1 MSLPLGHFAVGIT
14 THELCANKSK
24 TSFRDWKVL
33 AVIALL
39 ANLPDIDVVLGLL
52 FQANG
57 NAFHRGPTHSLLF
70 ALMAATLVANAGR
83 ILKGVV
89 AELKFKNTFLIIFSH
104 IMADFFLTRG
114 PVSLFWPLEMK
125 LSTGYRGWGD
135 VVHTIFYKAY
145 QDLGLIMIC
154 GALVICYRLVRSDYI
169 RSIPKLKPE
178 FIRVGFTEAGGK
190 KRRKSQIATMGT
202 ED

>member
-24 TSFRDWKVL
+24 SSFREWKIL
-33 AVIALL
+33 TMIALL

-70 ALMAATLVANAGR
+70 ALMAATLVANAAR
-83 ILKGVV
+83 ILPDF

-104 IMADFFLTRG
+104 IMADFFLTGG
-114 PVSLFWPLEMK
+114 PVSFFWPFEMH
-125 LSTGYRGWGD
+125 LSTGFRGWGD
-135 VVHTIFYKAY
+135 VVHTVFYEAY

-178 FIRVGFTEAGGK
+178 FIRVGFAETGEK
-190 KRRKSQIATMGT
+190 KKRKSQIGMIGT